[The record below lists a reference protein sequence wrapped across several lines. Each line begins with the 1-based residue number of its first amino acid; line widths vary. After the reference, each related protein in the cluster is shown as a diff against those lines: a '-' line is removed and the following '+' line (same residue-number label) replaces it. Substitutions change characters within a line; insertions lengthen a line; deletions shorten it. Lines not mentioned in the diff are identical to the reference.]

1 MRCRTPGL
9 DADSWLSSRPRLP
22 ALKGNVLAAVSRL
35 IKLNASECEC
45 MVERPQSP
53 GKYVNQ
59 VLFPRGTVIV
69 VAEGDVSRD
78 SGFVKRSLGRS

>member
-1 MRCRTPGL
+1 
-9 DADSWLSSRPRLP
+9 
-22 ALKGNVLAAVSRL
+22 
-35 IKLNASECEC
+35 

-53 GKYVNQ
+53 RKYVNQ

-78 SGFVKRSLGRS
+78 SGFVKRSLGTVVVPRLVVEIAKV